1 MQNFLII
8 IYQKN
13 KNKFTKKKKKLKKKH
28 KKTELSEKIN
38 QSLERTLNANGISKI
53 VVM

>member
-1 MQNFLII
+1 VQNFLII

-13 KNKFTKKKKKLKKKH
+13 KNKFTKKKKLKKKH